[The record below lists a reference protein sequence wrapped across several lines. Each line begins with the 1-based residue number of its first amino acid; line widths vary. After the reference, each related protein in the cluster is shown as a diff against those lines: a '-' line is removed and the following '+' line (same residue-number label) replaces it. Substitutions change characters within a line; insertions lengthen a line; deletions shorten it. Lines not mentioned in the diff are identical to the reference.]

1 MSRSTASVF
10 IAGIVVG
17 VMIAQLIGPSLPF
30 LRGGQ
35 ASLPAE
41 GQVMIVEDSKYL
53 SAVAPLIER
62 ANHSV
67 YVIMFVMKY
76 DPGDDDDPVNDLLGA
91 LADAASR
98 GVDVRVLVDE
108 ETRDSYPQT
117 IGFLKEHG
125 IGVRLDKSSGVT
137 THAKVVIVDGEFV
150 VVGSHN
156 WTESALRYNHE
167 VSALIRSGKA
177 AEELTN
183 YFDRLWGEGR
193 TV

>member
-1 MSRSTASVF
+1 MSRSTTSVF
-10 IAGIVVG
+10 VAGIVVG

-30 LRGGQ
+30 LGGGQ
-35 ASLPAE
+35 APLPAE
-41 GQVMIVEDSKYL
+41 GQVMIVEDSQYL

-62 ANHSV
+62 ANRSV

-76 DPGDDDDPVNDLLGA
+76 DPGDDDDPVNELLGA

-183 YFDRLWGEGR
+183 YFERLWEEGR

>member
-1 MSRSTASVF
+1 MSRSTTSVF
-10 IAGIVVG
+10 VAGIVVG

-30 LRGGQ
+30 LGGGQ
-35 ASLPAE
+35 APLPAE
-41 GQVMIVEDSKYL
+41 GQVMIVEDSQYL

-62 ANHSV
+62 ANRSV

-76 DPGDDDDPVNDLLGA
+76 DPGDDDDPVNELLGA

-183 YFDRLWGEGR
+183 YFERLWGEGR

>member
-1 MSRSTASVF
+1 MSRSTLSVF
-10 IAGIVVG
+10 VAGVVVG
-17 VMIAQLIGPSLPF
+17 VMLAQLVGPSLPF
-30 LRGGQ
+30 LGGGQ
-35 ASLPAE
+35 APLPVE
-41 GQVMIVEDSKYL
+41 GQVLVVEDSQYL

-62 ANHSV
+62 ANRSV

-76 DPGDDDDPVNDLLGA
+76 DPGDDDDPVNELLSI
-91 LADAASR
+91 LADTASR

-117 IGFLKEHG
+117 IEFLKGHG
-125 IGVRLDKSSGVT
+125 IGVRLDKSSGIT
-137 THAKVVIVDGEFV
+137 THAKVVIVDSEFV
-150 VVGSHN
+150 VIGSHN

-183 YFDRLWGEGR
+183 YFERLWDEGR
-193 TV
+193 AV

>member
-1 MSRSTASVF
+1 MSRSTLSVF
-10 IAGIVVG
+10 VAGVVVG
-17 VMIAQLIGPSLPF
+17 VMIAQLVGPSLPF
-30 LRGGQ
+30 LGGGQ
-35 ASLPAE
+35 APLPVE
-41 GQVMIVEDSKYL
+41 GQVLVVEDSQYL
-53 SAVAPLIER
+53 SAVTPLIER
-62 ANHSV
+62 ANRSV

-76 DPGDDDDPVNDLLGA
+76 DPGDDDDPVNELLSI
-91 LADAASR
+91 LADTASR

-117 IGFLKEHG
+117 IEFLKEHG
-125 IGVRLDKSSGVT
+125 IGVRLDKSSGIT

-150 VVGSHN
+150 VIGSHN

-183 YFDRLWGEGR
+183 YFERLWDEGR
-193 TV
+193 AV

>member
-1 MSRSTASVF
+1 MGRSTVSVF
-10 IAGIVVG
+10 VVG
-17 VMIAQLIGPSLPF
+17 VLIGVMAAQLIGPSTTF
-30 LRGGQ
+30 LGGGQ
-35 ASLPAE
+35 APLPME
-41 GQVMIVEDSKYL
+41 GEVVIVEDSAYL
-53 SAVAPLIER
+53 STVAPLIER
-62 ANHSV
+62 ANRSV

-76 DPGDDDDPVNDLLGA
+76 DPGDDDDPVNELLNA

-117 IGFLKEHG
+117 IEFLKEHG
-125 IGVRLDKSSGVT
+125 IGVRLDRSSGVT
-137 THAKVVIVDGEFV
+137 THAKVVIVDGEFA

-156 WTESALRYNHE
+156 WTESAMRYNHE

-183 YFDRLWGEGR
+183 YFGRLWGEGR
-193 TV
+193 DV

>member
-1 MSRSTASVF
+1 LSRSTTSVF
-10 IAGIVVG
+10 VAGIVVG

-30 LRGGQ
+30 LGGGQ
-35 ASLPAE
+35 APLPAE
-41 GQVMIVEDSKYL
+41 GQVMIVEDSQYL

-62 ANHSV
+62 ANRSV

-76 DPGDDDDPVNDLLGA
+76 DPGDDDDPVNELLGA

-183 YFDRLWGEGR
+183 YFERLWEEGR